1 VKDTR
6 DKWKIPEGRTRS
18 GGTDSLVNTFING
31 IEFAIGMVAGLVL
44 LFYVA
49 RWVRLC
55 YYRASKRTGDA
66 LPPDIRVRLIR
77 DAIKGFARMRRS
89 NPTEEQ
95 AREATAIMM
104 ATADDDSLPLDA
116 KTLAALKQ
124 ETVEML
130 KLAVRKYQDNS
141 GPKPTP

>member
-1 VKDTR
+1 MKDTR

-95 AREATAIMM
+95 ARDYLSGNLCRCGTYVEV
-104 ATADDDSLPLDA
+104 
-116 KTLAALKQ
+116 LAAVK
-124 ETVEML
+124 E
-130 KLAVRKYQDNS
+130 LAKE
-141 GPKPTP
+141 